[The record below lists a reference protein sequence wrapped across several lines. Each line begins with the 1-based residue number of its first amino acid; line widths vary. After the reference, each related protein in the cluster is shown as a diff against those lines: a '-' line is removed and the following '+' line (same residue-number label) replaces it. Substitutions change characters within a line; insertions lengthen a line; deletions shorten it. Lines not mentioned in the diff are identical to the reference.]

1 MVCLVD
7 LVLVFGSVVL
17 ALCILVVVDLV
28 GFC

>member
-17 ALCILVVVDLV
+17 TLCILVVVDLV
-28 GFC
+28 WFC